1 MNKKVLEFVNRL
13 EGYKTAIKELHW
25 NSDNMSQH
33 KLCDDIADRIDK
45 FQDKVSEVEQSINGK
60 INKNQLKPIEYKVV
74 NLKKF
79 VEDVLDKTNT
89 FLKSIK
95 NNGDSYIGMR
105 SDCESFLSDMQ
116 SNLYLVDFTM
126 KEDLKRRLQNRLN
139 ESRPKN
145 IANVDNV
152 EKFMGRR
159 PVSIK
164 ARINQI
170 YRIVKKYGLDSKRY
184 NDDHWQAIEDY
195 YKVITSLG
203 CEVIMKPCA
212 HLINFDSMES
222 DGGYTDHDASD
233 NMPRSKQYGIRIT
246 FDDGMNIDGY
256 IKCMA
261 CGTVQDPFSM
271 YDTCMVLWPKNNHM
285 LEQNNSKYL
294 NKTFKLNENDLHQII
309 KEAAMNIIETELG
322 YDVDNFS
329 GKWNKSEPS
338 DEEFALASS
347 YAEGD
352 SLDDPFNEPNSFEDD
367 EWIDGDKDME
377 NDYSWNLHNRM
388 NNVGKSPID
397 HQHDIMHAAQ
407 NRRDHAAYWTDKDNE
422 HGNRLMSKWVNGER
436 NLDDLED
443 ADFSYDPYKY
453 NESKQTM
460 KSINKISESQLKDI
474 VRGTAM
480 KIIKEYTNF
489 KKN

>member
-45 FQDKVSEVEQSINGK
+45 FQDQVSEVEQSINGK

-74 NLKKF
+74 NLYKF

-95 NNGDSYIGMR
+95 NYGDSYIGMR
-105 SDCESFLSDMQ
+105 SDCESFFSDMQ
-116 SNLYLVDFTM
+116 RNLYLVDFTM

-233 NMPRSKQYGIRIT
+233 SMPRSKQYGIRIT

-271 YDTCMVLWPKNNHM
+271 YDTCIVLWPKNNHM
-285 LEQNNSKYL
+285 LEQNNSKNL

-309 KEAAMNIIETELG
+309 KEAAM
-322 YDVDNFS
+322 
-329 GKWNKSEPS
+329 
-338 DEEFALASS
+338 
-347 YAEGD
+347 
-352 SLDDPFNEPNSFEDD
+352 
-367 EWIDGDKDME
+367 
-377 NDYSWNLHNRM
+377 
-388 NNVGKSPID
+388 
-397 HQHDIMHAAQ
+397 
-407 NRRDHAAYWTDKDNE
+407 
-422 HGNRLMSKWVNGER
+422 
-436 NLDDLED
+436 
-443 ADFSYDPYKY
+443 
-453 NESKQTM
+453 
-460 KSINKISESQLKDI
+460 
-474 VRGTAM
+474 